1 MTTEKLKLGQAV
13 ELMRNGRPLMKMHT
27 KFGTSWFVV
36 PGGELT
42 DADAQKIIC
51 RNDVQPNSDGLFP
64 GINQTY
70 KITSVHRQRSRA
82 L

>member
-1 MTTEKLKLGQAV
+1 MTTKKLKLGQAV

-42 DADAQKIIC
+42 DINAQKIIM
-51 RNDVQPNSDGLFP
+51 RPDVQPGQDGLFP
-64 GINQTY
+64 GVSQTF
-70 KITSVHRQRSRA
+70 KISKKVAGGAS
-82 L
+82 